1 MVVRDDITIRRDNDT
16 RASAHTRLL
25 LRTLEPS
32 TATEAEEILERV
44 HILLT
49 AVPVRGLR
57 VSRGGRSEI
66 DIRGGHGSIIRQS
79 VRLLEGILNS
89 GGQLR
94 RTLILIHQVSTR
106 SDRGTRTNGCYQSNT
121 KHILPDIFHTFLI

>member
-1 MVVRDDITIRRDNDT
+1 MDN
-16 RASAHTRLL
+16 
-25 LRTLEPS
+25 
-32 TATEAEEILERV
+32 
-44 HILLT
+44 
-49 AVPVRGLR
+49 PVDGAL
-57 VSRGGRSEI
+57 GGRSEI
-66 DIRGGHGSIIRQS
+66 DILGGHGSIIRQS

-89 GGQLR
+89 GGQLH